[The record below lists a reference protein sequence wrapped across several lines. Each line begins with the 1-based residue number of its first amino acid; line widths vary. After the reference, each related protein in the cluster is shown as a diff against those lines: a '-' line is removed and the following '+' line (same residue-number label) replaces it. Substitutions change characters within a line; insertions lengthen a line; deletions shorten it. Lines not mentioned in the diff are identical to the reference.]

1 MQRNNTLRKENRTV
15 SGKTVFSFTL
25 TLLMVLLIAHGSGW
39 GTAATNTDPL
49 TAQAPAMPPPQDQT
63 SGFMPQR
70 GEPGGKTAPAM
81 DATTFKDIAYASV
94 SATQKLDL
102 YVPTVGSGPFPLV
115 VIVHGGAFMFGDKAD
130 RGSLIGAKEFLA
142 SGYAVAGIN
151 YRLSGEARFPAQIWD
166 VKAAIRFLRTH
177 AARYKLNHN
186 KFGVFGASAGGHLVS
201 LLGTSAGVAQL
212 EGAELGNAEQSS
224 RVQAVVDWFGPI
236 DFLQMDAQFA
246 GSSCPKTHNAKDSPE
261 SRLMGAPIQT
271 IPAIVSTANPMTYIT
286 PDDPPFLIEHGTAD
300 CTIPPPQ
307 SRNFADALK
316 KVIGAEKVTHVPLE
330 GEGHGGPKFEMADNL
345 ALVVRFFD
353 RYLK

>member
-1 MQRNNTLRKENRTV
+1 V
-15 SGKTVFSFTL
+15 SGKLVFSFTL
-25 TLLMVLLIAHGSGW
+25 APIMVLLIAHGSGW
-39 GTAATNTDPL
+39 GAAPTNADP
-49 TAQAPAMPPPQDQT
+49 QATQAHATPTTQDQGT
-63 SGFMPQR
+63 GVMPQR
-70 GEPGGKTAPAM
+70 GGSDGMSSLAL
-81 DATTFKDIAYASV
+81 DAHAHKDVAYASV

-102 YVPTVGSGPFPLV
+102 YLPTVGSGPFPVV

-130 RGSLIGAKEFLA
+130 HASLIGAKEFLA
-142 SGYAVAGIN
+142 AGYAVASIN

-166 VKAAIRFLRTH
+166 VKAAVRFLRAH
-177 AARYKLNHN
+177 AARYKLNHG

-246 GSSCPKTHNAKDSPE
+246 GTSCPKTHNAKDSPE

-271 IPAIVSTANPMTYIT
+271 IPAIVNTANPMTYIT
-286 PDDPPFLIEHGTAD
+286 PDDPPFLIEHGTED

-307 SRNFADALK
+307 SRNFADALR
-316 KVIGAEKVTHVPLE
+316 KVIGAEKVTYVPLE
-330 GEGHGGPKFEMADNL
+330 GEGHGGSKFETEENL
-345 ALVVRFFD
+345 KEIIRFFD
-353 RYLK
+353 RHLK